1 MYVYTLFFYQFWPM
15 HKKSSRIFARYAKTS
30 NFSCHLLYEVRKKHK
45 RAAKNQVG
53 RTIPSQLIDIYQ
65 TKDVRFLSI
74 HLSMKYMWRVSIY
87 RSVIIGPLDGFSS
100 DESSAIQCNQY
111 AAVRII
117 LDYHQ
122 WFYITLN
129 DMMNYLICRQKNNKA

>member
-15 HKKSSRIFARYAKTS
+15 HKKSSCIFARNTS
-30 NFSCHLLYEVRKKHK
+30 RLIFFRQSIYKVKIMHK

-53 RTIPSQLIDIYQ
+53 RTIPSQLIDSYQ
-65 TKDVRFLSI
+65 TEDVRFLSI
-74 HLSMKYMWRVSIY
+74 HLSMKYMWQVSIY
-87 RSVIIGPLDGFSS
+87 RSVIIGLLDGFSS
-100 DESSAIQCNQY
+100 DESAAIQCNQY

-129 DMMNYLICRQKNNKA
+129 DMMNYLICRQKNN